1 MKNTI
6 KNFIKT
12 HQKLIITITIGTI
25 SLGAI
30 GGIFVYNNSIYNKKE
45 KELLSRIA
53 SLEKQLKEYDEL
65 IKDNKTETNIDNLEN
80 EGIDNKETPEQ
91 PTTSA
96 TETSKQETPST
107 NEVTKQPTTPSET
120 PQQNNPTVAPELKD
134 NETNVDLKY
143 FVFQYSA
150 NNSCYIAGYTGT
162 YEEMILPKYFEGKK
176 ILGITSDVNGIFALH
191 QELKTITIP
200 EGYEYIGN
208 CAFRSCKNLKTVKLP
223 NTLTSIGSGAF
234 LFSGLSEISIPSS
247 VTSIGEGAFDE
258 INDENFTIKCKSGSY
273 AEEYAIEHN
282 IKYQNN

>member
-12 HQKLIITITIGTI
+12 HRKLIITITIGTI

-65 IKDNKTETNIDNLEN
+65 IKDNKTETDIDNLEN
-80 EGIDNKETPEQ
+80 EGIDNK
-91 PTTSA
+91 
-96 TETSKQETPST
+96 ETPST

-273 AEEYAIEHN
+273 AEQYAIEHN